1 MARAAEALAAGRR
14 PDAVLRGRAERDVV
28 GLLRPRDR
36 VSLRPGN
43 PLAIG
48 DLAEEPARVGEPA
61 QIVAPL
67 HDIDDAAIPHAMK
80 PTIRA
85 IDAVDLVDQ
94 VSPQIVGEADVKR
107 LMKVADPVAEHHQ
120 RHGAF
125 RIRPGSQD
133 LFVMGD
139 PL

>member
-48 DLAEEPARVGEPA
+48 DLAEEPARVGENGGDKLVHGSGGISQP
-61 QIVAPL
+61 
-67 HDIDDAAIPHAMK
+67 
-80 PTIRA
+80 RA
-85 IDAVDLVDQ
+85 
-94 VSPQIVGEADVKR
+94 E
-107 LMKVADPVAEHHQ
+107 
-120 RHGAF
+120 
-125 RIRPGSQD
+125 
-133 LFVMGD
+133 
-139 PL
+139 